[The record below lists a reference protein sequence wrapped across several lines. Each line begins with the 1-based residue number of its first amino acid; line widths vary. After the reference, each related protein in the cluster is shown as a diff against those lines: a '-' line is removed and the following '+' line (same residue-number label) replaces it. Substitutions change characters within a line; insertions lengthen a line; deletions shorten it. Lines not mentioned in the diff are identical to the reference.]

1 MGKWRSEC
9 RSSEVFVVR
18 EEVKRGRG
26 RRANKGEVKCRKGR
40 ERVLLFYYLCNILYS
55 IGINRRS
62 MQPIYA

>member
-26 RRANKGEVKCRKGR
+26 RRANKGGVKCRKGR
-40 ERVLLFYYLCNILYS
+40 ERVLLFSLS
-55 IGINRRS
+55 IIFVTS
-62 MQPIYA
+62 SIV